1 MHTLVAL
8 ARSSVGDGFISRSL
22 ISDSLLNVRY
32 EGISS
37 YLAPKGI
44 NRYEYLERINKIEA
58 TVSDDIKYVL
68 DRTPS
73 LCSLCN
79 VTACYPI
86 EYIPVGGPS
95 GQQ

>member
-8 ARSSVGDGFISRSL
+8 ARSSVGDGSISRSL

-44 NRYEYLERINKIEA
+44 NRYDNQLAVN
-58 TVSDDIKYVL
+58 DDIKYVL

-95 GQQ
+95 GQ